1 MGGACALGGMGA
13 KATEFQNVL
22 QTVRVHN
29 AVTAGAE
36 KRLLVWMA
44 ERMPRWVNSDH
55 LTSLGTVAMFGVG
68 ACFWLGGGALA
79 LVIPLLVLNWFGD
92 SLDGTLAR
100 VRNQQRPRYGYYVD
114 HVLDAVGF
122 VALFGGLILGARM
135 SPVIGLGFV
144 AAYFLLVVE
153 IALATHARG
162 TFKMSAGGVG
172 PTELRIL
179 LAIGT
184 VQLMRSDFVSMF
196 GNQWLLFDVGGAVGI
211 AGLLLT
217 FVVSAVSNGVALYK
231 EERLP
236 RPHGPTAKHE
246 GDEPSAR
253 ACMIRSVAI
262 LASVDDLFFRS
273 KVRTTAKHLGIEI
286 QFAATSDEM
295 VAQAKS
301 LQPTLV
307 IFDLNSQKMDAIAT
321 IAALK
326 ADAGTAALRAIGF
339 ASHVHTE
346 LIAAARQA
354 GADDV
359 LPRSAFAGRLA
370 DILQAGAA
378 KPAP

>member
-100 VRNQQRPRYGYYVD
+100 VRNRQRPRYGYYVD

-236 RPHGPTAKHE
+236 P
-246 GDEPSAR
+246 
-253 ACMIRSVAI
+253 
-262 LASVDDLFFRS
+262 
-273 KVRTTAKHLGIEI
+273 
-286 QFAATSDEM
+286 
-295 VAQAKS
+295 
-301 LQPTLV
+301 
-307 IFDLNSQKMDAIAT
+307 
-321 IAALK
+321 
-326 ADAGTAALRAIGF
+326 
-339 ASHVHTE
+339 
-346 LIAAARQA
+346 AARVN
-354 GADDV
+354 G
-359 LPRSAFAGRLA
+359 
-370 DILQAGAA
+370 
-378 KPAP
+378 